1 MSNACPYHRML
12 EIASSWHGG
21 MPAGRARRS
30 RAQRCPLRGAFTLI
44 ELLVVIAIIGILI
57 AILVPSLGKAK
68 MTAKM
73 TRELA
78 GAKQLMTAFAT
89 YSNDFRGQILPGYA
103 SRAWVD
109 GDMIVNDE
117 SGERLYAEKAQRYPW
132 RIAPYLNYDFRGLYQ
147 DDKVLAELRADEDQY
162 EASGQGYEYVVSLYP
177 SFGMNVAFVG
187 GSDLKSEFSQAFLG
201 AIGKVYVDRID
212 EATRPSQVIAFAS
225 ARADAQPTLPFLGP
239 PQGFFRLEPPRF
251 AGPLQW
257 QSTYDEKAASP
268 GLNSGFVS
276 LRWSGKAVAAAL
288 DSHASLL
295 GWDSLSD
302 MRNWADRATHAAWNV
317 TQR

>member
-1 MSNACPYHRML
+1 MANACPYHRMRAW
-12 EIASSWHGG
+12 ISSLGFSS
-21 MPAGRARRS
+21 PQVRTTGRVR
-30 RAQRCPLRGAFTLI
+30 RCPLRGAFTLI
-44 ELLVVIAIIGILI
+44 EVLVVIAIIGILV
-57 AILVPSLGKAK
+57 AILVPSLGKARSA
-68 MTAKM
+68 AKM

-78 GAKQLMTAFAT
+78 GAKSLMTAFAAYT
-89 YSNDFRGQILPGYA
+89 NDFRGQILPGYA

-147 DDKVLAELRADEDQY
+147 DDKVLADLRADEAQY
-162 EASGQGYEYVVSLYP
+162 ETSGQGFEYVVSLYP
-177 SFGMNVAFVG
+177 SFGMNIAFVG
-187 GSDLKSEFSQAFLG
+187 GSDLKSEFSPAFLG
-201 AIGKVYVDRID
+201 AIGKVYVDHID
-212 EATRPSQVIAFAS
+212 DVNRPSQVIAFAS
-225 ARADAQPTLPFLGP
+225 ARADAQPTLPFVGL

-257 QSTYDEKAASP
+257 QSTYDDKAPSP

-276 LRWSGKAVAAAL
+276 LRWGGKAVAAAI

-295 GWDSLSD
+295 GWPEFND
-302 MRNWADRATHAAWNV
+302 MRTWSDKATNADWNV